1 MKKLNLLSKAEM
13 KKVMGG
19 NVLPEEEG
27 STCAVFVRHPNGG
40 GYWTAKSYTLAEAR
54 DLYNDPII
62 YSDGSYVSGFCCA
75 SC

>member
-19 NVLPEEEG
+19 NPVAGE
-27 STCAVFVRHPNGG
+27 CAVYVHHPNGG
-40 GYWTAKSYTLAEAR
+40 GYWTNKIYTVAEAQS
-54 DLYNDPII
+54 LYNDPII
-62 YSDGSYVSGFCCA
+62 YSDYSYVTGYCCA